1 MSNELPADA
10 EQIGTL
16 VFVPNADYPYPFKV
30 TPPPR
35 FWMEEQTGALAEA
48 VDAYMNGENLS
59 TVQLNL
65 IKLYL
70 TQYIERA
77 VLAGDA
83 NRPDLLGQIT
93 KLRTSRDIEEFADN
107 VSEVGA
113 EVF

>member
-1 MSNELPADA
+1 MTEQLPPDA
-10 EQIGTL
+10 EQLGAL
-16 VFVPNADYPYPFKV
+16 VFVPNRDYPYPFNV

-35 FWMEEQTGALAEA
+35 FWMEEQTGALADA
-48 VDAYMNGENLS
+48 VDIYMNGDKLS
-59 TVQLNL
+59 STQLDM

-83 NRPDLLGQIT
+83 NRPHLLSRVS
-93 KLRTSRDIEEFADN
+93 KLRTNHDIEEFADN
-107 VSEVGA
+107 LSEYGA

>member
-10 EQIGTL
+10 EQIGAM

-30 TPPPR
+30 NPPPR
-35 FWMEEQTGALAEA
+35 FWMEEQTGVLADA
-48 VDAYMNGENLS
+48 VDTYMNGESLS

-70 TQYIERA
+70 TQYLERA

-83 NRPDLLGQIT
+83 NRPDLLGQIS
-93 KLRTSRDIEEFADN
+93 KLRMSREIEEFADN
-107 VSEVGA
+107 VSEYGA